1 MADKHQ
7 NETQEQSIKARKNE
21 LFEEEAPVFLNS
33 SRPFRDFLR
42 ETPAEPLS
50 GAAKAMLWVAGVIV
64 AVLLVAALSK
74 SFHSSSKAGPR
85 PVKKVA
91 QVAIAPPLRLL
102 GIIGPIPTR

>member
-21 LFEEEAPVFLNS
+21 LFEEEVPVFLNS

-50 GAAKAMLWVAGVIV
+50 GAAKAMLWAAGVIV
-64 AVLLVAALSK
+64 AVLLVAALDR
-74 SFHSSSKAGPR
+74 SFHSSSKAGAR
-85 PVKKVA
+85 PTKKAA
-91 QVAIAPPLRLL
+91 QVVASPSIRLL
-102 GIIGPIPTR
+102 GMIGTIPTR